1 MSELP
6 GYRPIWPETV
16 IFWGAGAT
24 RALNIHTTNEL
35 GQAIYFLA
43 ENGKSL
49 GARVHDGFSRD
60 PAAANVV
67 DLLIILGDDDEGRAD
82 FPSPVQA
89 QALARQF
96 PLLSEDERKRR
107 GRELQSTYDWGT
119 LRQVVHVCPGHDARS
134 FKLQDL
140 FNLLDMH
147 IQSHH
152 GFYVYSGNGTGQRFV
167 PSEALVVARN
177 ALVMLIGLLH
187 FFDYQRTLRQ
197 NNDILQQ
204 YISFAET
211 LTRLMQEEGL
221 RFYRQGHRIDGRQ
234 FYLFSYALIS
244 MNWDPIM
251 LWLIFNAH
259 KKANRSVQTPSI
271 DDPAVPLK
279 MYYDLSCFMGV
290 RPVDSPDINVWY
302 PFNESVVQRT
312 NNAGHIV
319 SRRVRLG
326 KIYFPHGCSNWREC
340 PSCGKLTMYLGNEWQ
355 YASPSLFPPPLL
367 PGFTDDWRKSGSH
380 EESEAHKAGMADVV
394 QCVHCGTLTEF
405 KHTPLVM
412 QSNFKGGYAPF
423 LEEIQRDMRVALEN
437 AEHIVLMGYTI
448 PADDVIY
455 RSLLSAR
462 QKRGRAPYC
471 SVIVGKQQGAP
482 DCWLQ
487 GAELKEYLKKTGSQS
502 AFTQAVQSAQEIFAE
517 NQVRGYACGIPRVF
531 IDDRDEVSYDKVK
544 QLLYPR
550 ERFSENRVD
559 RS

>member
-6 GYRPIWPETV
+6 SYKPIWPETV

-35 GQAIYFLA
+35 GQAIYLLA
-43 ENGKSL
+43 ENGRSL
-49 GARVHDGFSRD
+49 MARVTAGFSRES
-60 PAAANVV
+60 VISGV
-67 DLLIILGDDDEGRAD
+67 SDLLIILGDDDDGRAD
-82 FPSPVQA
+82 FPTPAQT
-89 QALARQF
+89 QALTRQF
-96 PLLSEDERKRR
+96 PLLSEDERKKR
-107 GRELQSTYDWGT
+107 GRELRNTYDWGT

-147 IQSHH
+147 IQSRH
-152 GFYVYSGNGTGQRFV
+152 GFYVYSSDGAGQRFV
-167 PSEALVVARN
+167 PAEALAVARN

-187 FFDYQRTLRQ
+187 FFDYQKALQQ

-204 YISFAET
+204 YISFAEI
-211 LTRLMQEEGL
+211 LAGLMQEEGS
-221 RFYRQGHRIDGRQ
+221 RFYQQGHGIHRRQ

-259 KKANRSVQTPSI
+259 KKANRSQLAPCI
-271 DDPAVPLK
+271 EDPAVPLK
-279 MYYDLSCFMGV
+279 MFYDLSCFMGV
-290 RPVDSPDINVWY
+290 RPVDSPEINVWY

-312 NNAGHIV
+312 NNTGHVV

-326 KIYFPHGCSNWREC
+326 KIYFPHGCSSWREC
-340 PSCGKLTMYLGNEWQ
+340 PSCGKLTMYLGNEWR

-367 PGFTDDWRKSGSH
+367 PGFTDSWRKPGSH
-380 EESEAHKAGMADVV
+380 EELVAHKMGMADVV
-394 QCVHCGTLTEF
+394 QCVHCGTLTEL

-412 QSNFKGGYAPF
+412 QSNFKAGYAPF

-437 AEHIVLMGYTI
+437 AEHVVLMGYTI

-471 SVIVGKQQGAP
+471 SVIVGKQQEAP
-482 DCWLQ
+482 DCWLK
-487 GAELKEYLKKTGSQS
+487 GAELKEYLKKSGPQS
-502 AFTQAVQSAQEIFAE
+502 AFTKAVQSAQEIFAE
-517 NQVRGYACGIPRVF
+517 DQVRGYACGIPRVF
-531 IDDRDEVSYDKVK
+531 IDNRNEASYRKVK
-544 QLLYPR
+544 ELLYPR
-550 ERFSENRVD
+550 ERFSDNKVSRF
-559 RS
+559 